1 MTPLRTSGSLAD
13 RSTALGRAP
22 WGTLLIFLVT
32 GALFAAQSAGA
43 GWGARSLLYPDDV
56 RPHSVLTYALFH
68 QDLLH
73 WLTNMVFLWMVGP
86 RLERTFK
93 PVGLVALFVFGAIV
107 AAMVHL
113 ATVFLTPQEYW
124 RPLMG
129 ASGGIAALIGAY
141 TVRFF
146 NRRVGRLGVPV
157 VWALGAWL
165 MTEAAMAWR
174 DSITG
179 QTRVSHWAHVG
190 GYLAGL
196 VLAVLLGLH
205 RTARLEAAR
214 AEASPREQAERL
226 TAYLRENPG
235 DFASR
240 IELAC
245 VLSRLGNARAAGLEF
260 QSVIE
265 KLRAAGRG
273 HEAADAFLAMRAAD
287 IEAPTAG
294 LNLIGANLLE
304 VTGHPREALLV
315 WDQVAAS
322 GDEKAEEAAIRA
334 AQLVER
340 IATPEEA
347 RQRYQAF
354 LLMFPDSPWAAVAR
368 KRLKTAN
375 PPQRD
380 SEGGAT
386 NDQQ

>member
-1 MTPLRTSGSLAD
+1 MTLWRTSGSLAT
-13 RSTALGRAP
+13 RIAALRRLP
-22 WGTLLIFLVT
+22 WGTLTIFLVT
-32 GALFAAQSAGA
+32 GALFAAQTAGA
-43 GWGARSLLYPDDV
+43 GWGARALLYPDAV
-56 RPHSVLTYALFH
+56 RPHSAVTYALFH

-73 WLTNMVFLWMVGP
+73 WLTNMVFLWVVGP

-93 PVGLVALFVFGAIV
+93 PFGLVALFLFGAVV

-113 ATVFLTPQEYW
+113 STVFLTPQESW

-129 ASGGIAALIGAY
+129 ASGGIAALLGAY

-157 VWALGAWL
+157 GWALGAWL
-165 MTEAAMAWR
+165 LTESALAWR
-174 DSITG
+174 DSLTG

-196 VLAVLLGLH
+196 ALAVLLGLH

-214 AEASPREQAERL
+214 EEATPREQAERL

-235 DFASR
+235 DYSSR

-245 VLSRLGNARAAGLEF
+245 VLSRLGNGKAAGLEF

-265 KLRAAGRG
+265 TLRAAGRG
-273 HEAADAFLAMRAAD
+273 NEAADAFLAMRAAGV
-287 IEAPTAG
+287 EAPTPG
-294 LNLIGANLLE
+294 LDLIGANLLE

-315 WDQVAAS
+315 WDHVAGS

-347 RQRYQAF
+347 LQRYQAF
-354 LLMFPDSPWAAVAR
+354 LLMFPASPWAAVAR

-380 SEGGAT
+380 SEG
-386 NDQQ
+386 DER